1 MQSDIILRLPRVS
14 EITGLGRSSIY
25 DAIQRGE
32 FPRPLKLGMR
42 ASGWR
47 MSEVQQWI
55 ARQTARRD
63 QGAQ

>member
-1 MQSDIILRLPRVS
+1 MQTDVILRLPKVT
-14 EITGLGRSSIY
+14 EVTGLPRSSIY
-25 DAIQRGE
+25 DAIHRGE
-32 FPRPLKLGMR
+32 FPRPLKLGAR

-63 QGAQ
+63 GEAA

>member
-63 QGAQ
+63 QGGQ